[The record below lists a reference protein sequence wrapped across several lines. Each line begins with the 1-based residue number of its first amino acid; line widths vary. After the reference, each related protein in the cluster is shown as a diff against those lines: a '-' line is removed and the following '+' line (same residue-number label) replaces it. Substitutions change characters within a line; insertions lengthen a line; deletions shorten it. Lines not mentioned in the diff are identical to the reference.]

1 MRPVPFLIG
10 TLTVLCIPLSAETLL
25 SYADYEKRLSD
36 ALEKDRVF
44 REQIAQEQAL
54 IIDYKAQLLEHKK
67 NVQDLRQKK
76 FEILGIS
83 PDYIKVF
90 GVELDSLK
98 SQAVAIS
105 ELGDADLL
113 LTEVHLETLIALKDS
128 LGGVPAVKLPLL
140 KKKLAAASEILNKT
154 LERIVA
160 LKARPAEVPVAE
172 KQIVLPSAVAAPSPE
187 ITSDTRYTVSSR
199 SGKPETL
206 YEIASKMYGDPYK
219 WPRIYHANKKLL
231 DKNFTRFIKKGTS
244 KSIADPSD
252 LILPG
257 QVLLIPRD

>member
-1 MRPVPFLIG
+1 MRRVPFLIG

-25 SYADYEKRLSD
+25 SYADYEKRLSS

-54 IIDYKAQLLEHKK
+54 IIDYKAKILEHKK

-76 FEILGIS
+76 FEILGVT
-83 PDYIKVF
+83 PEYIKVLD
-90 GVELDSLK
+90 VELDSLK
-98 SQAVAIS
+98 SQAVTIS
-105 ELGDADLL
+105 ELGDTDLL
-113 LTEVHLETLIALKDS
+113 LTEVHLETLISFKDS
-128 LGGVPAVKLPLL
+128 LGRVPAIRLPQL
-140 KKKLAAASEILNKT
+140 KKKLAAASEILT
-154 LERIVA
+154 RTHERIVA
-160 LKARPAEVPVAE
+160 IKARPAEVPVAE
-172 KQIVLPSAVAAPSPE
+172 KQNVPPQVVSAPRPE
-187 ITSDTRYTVSSR
+187 IASDTRYTVSSR

-206 YEIASKMYGDPYK
+206 YEIASKMYGDPFK